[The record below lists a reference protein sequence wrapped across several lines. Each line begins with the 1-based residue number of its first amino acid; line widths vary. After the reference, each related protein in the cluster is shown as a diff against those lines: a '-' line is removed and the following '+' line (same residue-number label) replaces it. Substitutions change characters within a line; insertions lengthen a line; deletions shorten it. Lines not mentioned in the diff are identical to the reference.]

1 MRAGAGGAR
10 VLTLGAIT
18 SNSQALWYL
27 TRGFGLVA
35 LVLLSL
41 TMVMGLLQV
50 VRFAQPGLPR
60 FVIAGLHRN
69 VSLLAMALLAVHILT
84 AVVDS
89 YVPIRL
95 ADVFVPFVSRYRPLW
110 LGLGALSV
118 DLLVAVAVTS
128 LVRERLGHRAWRIIH
143 WSAYACWPLAVAH
156 GLGIGTDTGLGWV
169 VFINIGCIAAVV
181 GALSWRL
188 AWGWSTANAARKRID
203 AA

>member
-1 MRAGAGGAR
+1 
-10 VLTLGAIT
+10 VLTLAAIT

-27 TRGFGLVA
+27 TRGFGLVT
-35 LVLLSL
+35 LVLLTL

-50 VRFAQPGLPR
+50 VRFARPGLPR

-69 VSLLAMALLAVHILT
+69 VSLLAMALLAVHIIT
-84 AVVDS
+84 AVLDS
-89 YVPIRL
+89 YVSIRL
-95 ADVFVPFVSRYRPLW
+95 VDAFVPFVSRYQPLW

-118 DLLVAVAVTS
+118 DILVAVTVTS

-156 GLGIGTDTGLGWV
+156 GLGIGTDTRFGWV
-169 VFINIGCIAAVV
+169 VLINIVCIAAVLA
-181 GALSWRL
+181 ALSWRL
-188 AWGWSTANAARKRID
+188 AWGWSAVNAARRRVH